1 MNGSQRNMR
10 LCVGSV
16 HSHRIPFCGKSAESK
31 TLSYS
36 QCVSVYIECIYMYR
50 WIRWMRSYCSLTHC
64 LDLDFVKRK
73 ATLDHSDMSVI
84 YNRLGWYRIASEDN
98 EHAGDT
104 RLIQDSQ
111 VIRTYAHHYHHPET
125 SPKPARNQ
133 PEWVIYLYDTHT
145 ESYSDGWPVIFFICK
160 LIVIDFMCTFCSG
173 QQWRWQG

>member
-1 MNGSQRNMR
+1 MVRNGICG
-10 LCVGSV
+10 CVWALFIHTAFHFVGRV
-16 HSHRIPFCGKSAESK
+16 LNRKRYHIHNVC
-31 TLSYS
+31 
-36 QCVSVYIECIYMYR
+36 QCILNVYIYR

-111 VIRTYAHHYHHPET
+111 VIRTFAHHYHHPET

-145 ESYSDGWPVIFFICK
+145 EPYSDGWPVIFFICK